1 MSNGLDGLIVADTVI
16 SHSDAQSARLW
27 MRGRPLEEAVR
38 FLGYEGTVA
47 LLWSGFAG
55 ENLTRDHVVEELGVG
70 RRRAFDRLDGWL
82 AETRGRPFNEATRLC
97 LANVPDDSSPSEI
110 VAALAVGVA
119 AMVRFR
125 QGLSLIPSDPVLTT
139 AADFLLMMSGETP
152 APDLVRALETYF
164 TVAVENGLGPST
176 FAARI
181 TASTGASLASAAV
194 AAYCAFSG
202 PLHGGAPGDVL
213 AMLDAAK
220 ESGDVDGWLD
230 RRLAAGERLVGFGN
244 RAFPN
249 GDPRAALLAEALREI
264 TGVTGVNERILFAA
278 DFERRALEAFARQKP
293 GRRLCPNLELNAALL
308 LDACGIPE
316 EAFTPTFAIA
326 RVAGWLA
333 HAMEQKQ
340 TGRMIRPK
348 SRYVGPALS

>member
-1 MSNGLDGLIVADTVI
+1 MSNGLDDLIVADTVI

-27 MRGRPLEEAVR
+27 VRGRPLEEAVQ

-55 ENLTRDHVVEELGVG
+55 ETLTHDDVLGRLGVD

-82 AETRGRPFNEATRLC
+82 KNTKERSFNEATRLC
-97 LANVPDDSSPSEI
+97 LANAPDDSSPFEI

-125 QGLSLIPSDPVLTT
+125 QGLSPIASDPALTT
-139 AADFLLMMSGETP
+139 PADFLLMMSGETP
-152 APDLVRALETYF
+152 SPDRVRALGTYF

-181 TASTGASLASAAV
+181 TASTGASLTSAAV

-202 PLHGGAPGDVL
+202 PLHGGAPGEVL

-230 RRLAAGERLVGFGN
+230 RKLTAGERLAGFGN

-249 GDPRAALLAEALREI
+249 GDPRAALLAEALRELARDS
-264 TGVTGVNERILFAA
+264 ERIQFAA
-278 DFERRALEAFARQKP
+278 DFERRALKALARQQP
-293 GRRLCPNLELNAALL
+293 GRRLRPNLELNAALL
-308 LDACGIPE
+308 LEACGIPE
-316 EAFTPTFAIA
+316 EAFTPTFALA

>member
-1 MSNGLDGLIVADTVI
+1 MSNGLDDLIVADTAI
-16 SHSDAQSARLW
+16 SHSDAQNARLW
-27 MRGRPLEEAVR
+27 VRGRPLEEVVQV
-38 FLGYEGTVA
+38 LGYEGTVA
-47 LLWSGFAG
+47 LLWSGLAG
-55 ENLTRDHVVEELGVG
+55 ENLTRDEVGARLAVG

-82 AETRGRPFNEATRLC
+82 AETEGRSFNEATRVC
-97 LANVPDDSSPSEI
+97 LANVADDSDPFEI
-110 VAALAVGVA
+110 VASLAVGVA
-119 AMVRFR
+119 AIVRFR
-125 QGLSLIPSDPVLTT
+125 QGLSLVPSDPALTT
-139 AADFLLMMSGETP
+139 PADFLLMMSGEMP
-152 APDLVRALETYF
+152 APDRVRALETYF

-181 TASTGASLASAAV
+181 TASTGASLTSAAV

-213 AMLDAAK
+213 AMLDVAK
-220 ESGDVDGWLD
+220 QSGDVDGWLD
-230 RRLAAGERLVGFGN
+230 RKLAAGERLVGFGN

-249 GDPRAALLAEALREI
+249 GDPRAALLAEALSKI
-264 TGVTGVNERILFAA
+264 TRDNERIRFAA
-278 DFERRALEAFARQKP
+278 DFERRALAAFARQKP
-293 GRRLCPNLELNAALL
+293 GRTLRPNLELNAALL

-316 EAFTPTFAIA
+316 AAFTPTFAVA

>member
-1 MSNGLDGLIVADTVI
+1 MSNGLDDLIVADTVI
-16 SHSDAQSARLW
+16 SHSDPESARLW
-27 MRGRPLEEAVR
+27 VRGRPLEEAVR
-38 FLGYEGTVA
+38 VLGYEGIVA

-55 ENLTRDHVVEELGVG
+55 DDLTHDYVVGRLGVD

-82 AETRGRPFNEATRLC
+82 EGTRGRPLNEATRLC
-97 LANVPDDSSPSEI
+97 LANVPDDSSPFEI

-125 QGLSLIPSDPVLTT
+125 QGLSLIPSDPALSTP
-139 AADFLLMMSGETP
+139 ADFLVMVTGEMP
-152 APDLVRALETYF
+152 APGLARALETYF
-164 TVAVENGLGPST
+164 AVAVENGLGPST

-202 PLHGGAPGDVL
+202 PLHGGAPGEAL

-230 RRLAAGERLVGFGN
+230 RKLTVGERLAGFGN

-249 GDPRAALLAEALREI
+249 GDPRAALLAAALREI
-264 TGVTGVNERILFAA
+264 TGDNERIRFAA
-278 DFERRALEAFARQKP
+278 DFERRALEALARQRP
-293 GRRLCPNLELNAALL
+293 GRGLRPNLELNAALL

>member
-1 MSNGLDGLIVADTVI
+1 MSNGLDDLIVADTAI

-27 MRGRPLEEAVR
+27 VRGRPLEEAVQ

-55 ENLTRDHVVEELGVG
+55 ETLTRDDVLGRLGVG

-82 AETRGRPFNEATRLC
+82 KNTKERPFNEATRLC
-97 LANVPDDSSPSEI
+97 LANVPDDGSPFEI

-119 AMVRFR
+119 AMVRLR
-125 QGLSLIPSDPVLTT
+125 RGLSPIVSDPALTT
-139 AADFLLMMSGETP
+139 PADFLLMMNGETP
-152 APDLVRALETYF
+152 SPDRVCALETYF
-164 TVAVENGLGPST
+164 TVAAENGLGPST

-181 TASTGASLASAAV
+181 TASTGASLSSAAV

-202 PLHGGAPGDVL
+202 PLHGGAPGEVL

-220 ESGDVDGWLD
+220 KSGDVDSWLD
-230 RRLAAGERLVGFGN
+230 RKLTAGERLAGFGN

-264 TGVTGVNERILFAA
+264 TRDNERILFAA
-278 DFERRALEAFARQKP
+278 EFESRALEAFARHKP
-293 GRRLCPNLELNAALL
+293 DRKLLPNLELNAALI

-348 SRYVGPALS
+348 SRYIGPALS